1 MVQGNALTDFL
12 VLAGGA
18 AFLAVAFVVFLGDA
32 MGVVAGRRALVDPQ
46 SGHAYRSRGA
56 IAATTLFTVVMTAA
70 AMYVTFRFAT
80 DPHDM
85 PDINRALFWLSWP
98 SKSRGS
104 SVRCIAG
111 SIALI
116 SA

>member
-12 VLAGGA
+12 VLGGGA

-56 IAATTLFTVVMTAA
+56 IAATTLFILTTREPACRMIE
-70 AMYVTFRFAT
+70 
-80 DPHDM
+80 M
-85 PDINRALFWLSWP
+85 PDRP
-98 SKSRGS
+98 
-104 SVRCIAG
+104 
-111 SIALI
+111 
-116 SA
+116 